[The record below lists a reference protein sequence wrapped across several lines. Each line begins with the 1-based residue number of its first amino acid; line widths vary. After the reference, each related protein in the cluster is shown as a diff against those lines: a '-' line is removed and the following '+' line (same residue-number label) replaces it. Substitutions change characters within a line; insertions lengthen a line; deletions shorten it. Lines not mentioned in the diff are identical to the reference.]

1 MFLLL
6 PRFACQSAWPLQLK
20 VLLVI
25 LDLLEMKPGYLTP
38 VRSMAETKTF
48 TVHKFKDLDG
58 MRASTELLKSL
69 DSQGYLT
76 LVVKKRQAK
85 SYWENENGENDVEL
99 DDSHDDF
106 EARSDARKIARS
118 FKL

>member
-1 MFLLL
+1 
-6 PRFACQSAWPLQLK
+6 
-20 VLLVI
+20 
-25 LDLLEMKPGYLTP
+25 MKPGYLTP
-38 VRSMAETKTF
+38 VRSIAESKTF
-48 TVHKFKDLDG
+48 TVHQFKDLDG

-76 LVVKKRQAK
+76 LVVKKRQSK

-106 EARSDARKIARS
+106 EARSVARKIARS